1 MPNFAVLNEHDGV
14 TNVIVAETKE
24 IAEDVTGFTCVPCE
38 GTKFL
43 GATWNGTEFTFPE
56 PIAVEEPPAE

>member
-38 GTKFL
+38 GTAVM
-43 GATWNGTEFTFPE
+43 GATWNGTEFILPE
-56 PIAVEEPPAE
+56 PVVTEPPTE